1 MSLKRLLLILLFF
14 VAGNFHGFAQEEVTI
29 KVKDSVRPLTGP
41 PEFDPLSP
49 SRAAFYSAILPGL
62 GQAYNKKYWK
72 VPIVWGA
79 LGTSTYFYIE
89 NNKNFN
95 RARDAY
101 KLRLNGK
108 PDEFDGQDGNIYL
121 SNDALVRAQRTYKK
135 DRDLSLI
142 ITIGLYVLQ
151 ILEASTNAHLLNH
164 NVDNNIS
171 FKPEVFQDLTTERT
185 MIGASFKYNF

>member
-1 MSLKRLLLILLFF
+1 VSLKRLLLILLFF

>member
-1 MSLKRLLLILLFF
+1 MSLKRLLLISLFF
-14 VAGNFHGFAQEEVTI
+14 VAGYFHGIAQEEVTM
-29 KVKDSVRPLTGP
+29 KVQDSERPLTGP

-49 SRAAFYSAILPGL
+49 ARASFYSAILPGL

-72 VPIVWGA
+72 IPIVWGA
-79 LGTSTYFYIE
+79 LGTSTYFYLE
-89 NNKNFN
+89 NDKNFN

-101 KLRLNGK
+101 KLRLNGN
-108 PDEFDGQDGNIYL
+108 PDEFDGKDGNIYL
-121 SNDALVRAQRTYKK
+121 SNDALVRAQKAYKT

-142 ITIGLYVLQ
+142 VTIGLYVLQ

-171 FKPEVFQDLTTERT
+171 FKPEVIQDLTNERT

>member
-1 MSLKRLLLILLFF
+1 MSLKRLLLISLFF
-14 VAGNFHGFAQEEVTI
+14 VAGYFQGIAQEEVRLQVQDT
-29 KVKDSVRPLTGP
+29 VRPLTGP

-72 VPIVWGA
+72 IPIVWGA

-89 NNKNFN
+89 NNKNYN

-108 PDEFDGQDGNIYL
+108 PDEFDGQDGNIFL
-121 SNDALVRAQRTYKK
+121 SNEALVRAQKGYKT

>member
-1 MSLKRLLLILLFF
+1 MSLKRLFFISLFL
-14 VAGNFHGFAQEEVTI
+14 VAGYFHGNAQEEATT
-29 KVKDSVRPLTGP
+29 KVKDTRPLTGP
-41 PEFDPLSP
+41 PGFDPLSP
-49 SRAAFYSAILPGL
+49 SRAAFYSTIFPGL

-72 VPIVWGA
+72 IPIVWGA
-79 LGTSTYFYIE
+79 LGTSTYFFIE

-95 RARDAY
+95 RARDAF

-108 PDEFDGQDGNIYL
+108 QDEFDGQNGNIYL
-121 SNDALVRAQRTYKK
+121 SNDALIRAQRSYKK

-142 ITIGLYVLQ
+142 ITIGLYALQ
-151 ILEASTNAHLLNH
+151 VLEASTNAHLLNH

-171 FKPEVFQDLTTERT
+171 FQPEVFQDETSEKT

>member
-1 MSLKRLLLILLFF
+1 MSFKRLFLIALFF
-14 VAGNFHGFAQEEVTI
+14 VFASIQGIAQEAVTI
-29 KVKDSVRPLTGP
+29 KANDTVRPRTGP

-49 SRAAFYSAILPGL
+49 ARASFYSAILPGL

-72 VPIVWGA
+72 IPIVWGA

-89 NNKNFN
+89 NNSRYN
-95 RARDAY
+95 RVRDAY

-108 PDEFDGQDGNIYL
+108 SDEFDGQNGNIFL
-121 SNDALVRAQRTYKK
+121 SNDALVRAQRSYKK

-142 ITIGLYVLQ
+142 VTIGLYVLQ

-171 FKPEVFQDLTTERT
+171 FKPDVFQDATNERT
-185 MIGASFKYNF
+185 MIGVNFKYNF

>member
-1 MSLKRLLLILLFF
+1 MSLKRLLLISLFF
-14 VAGNFHGFAQEEVTI
+14 VAGHFHGIAQEAVTI
-29 KVKDSVRPLTGP
+29 KAQESERPITGP

-49 SRAAFYSAILPGL
+49 ARASFYSAILPGL

-72 VPIVWGA
+72 IPIVWGA
-79 LGTSTYFYIE
+79 LGTSTYFYLE

-108 PDEFDGQDGNIYL
+108 PDEFDGKDGNIYL
-121 SNDALVRAQRTYKK
+121 SNDALVRAQKGYKT

-142 ITIGLYVLQ
+142 VTIGLYVLQ

-171 FKPEVFQDLTTERT
+171 FKPEVIQDLTNERT